1 MAVMAF
7 TTCKF
12 LLGSLD
18 LSTRVKALRL
28 NITEATAE
36 YTMCGASV
44 VTRLAGG
51 VEDWSAEVDL
61 LQDYADGTSAGYT
74 DEIINTVRG
83 VAVTLHFAPTSA
95 SYGTTNPH
103 YSGSAL
109 MTGYA
114 PISGTFGEVVGTT
127 VTFVGAGALTR
138 ADA

>member
-1 MAVMAF
+1 MAVQAF

-18 LSTRVKALRL
+18 LSSRVKAMRL
-28 NITEATAE
+28 TINEATAE

-61 LQDYADGTSAGYT
+61 LQDYADGTGAGDT
-74 DEIINTVRG
+74 DEILYSIRG
-83 VAVTLHFAPTSA
+83 SATTLHFSPTSA
-95 SYGTTNPH
+95 YGVTSPH

-109 MTGYA
+109 LTSYS
-114 PISGTFGEVVGTT
+114 PITGTFGEVVGTT
-127 VTFVGAGALTR
+127 ATFVGAAALTR
-138 ADA
+138 ADS